1 MVLEFIASSGQGAAM
16 ELRLVGEMQ
25 RAGHVAVGDRLTYVS
40 SSEDSRRKKGTRKT
54 RLPSLKPLLSYG
66 VLSKRIE
73 MENLEKQ
80 FQSSET
86 FPNSTFGWVNV
97 KDVANAHVQAF
108 EIPSAK
114 GRYCIVES
122 VVHSLK
128 L

>member
-1 MVLEFIASSGQGAAM
+1 MQFGSWFKNVQGVVVEEQERKQGKVGVKRVEQSQKCEVSDDMVLEFIASSGQGAAM

-80 FQSSET
+80 FQST
-86 FPNSTFGWVNV
+86 
-97 KDVANAHVQAF
+97 
-108 EIPSAK
+108 
-114 GRYCIVES
+114 
-122 VVHSLK
+122 
-128 L
+128 